1 MTDCI
6 KTKVTEKINEDG
18 SLTVTLNLCPVCYKC
33 MQHVTSDIGGW
44 IENVVQNRS
53 SHEGDEIYRKE
64 VDRHLTNGTL
74 HVGATKQS
82 LILDYQIPNKQ
93 DISTPPSE

>member
-6 KTKVTEKINEDG
+6 KIKVTEKINEDG

-33 MQHVTSDIGGW
+33 MQHVTSDIGAW

-53 SHEGDEIYRKE
+53 SHEGDRIYRCEIDK
-64 VDRHLTNGTL
+64 HIQSGTMPPNP
-74 HVGATKQS
+74 TKQS
-82 LILDYQIPNKQ
+82 LILAYEIPENPEWP
-93 DISTPPSE
+93 TPPE

>member
-6 KTKVTEKINEDG
+6 KTTVMEQINEDG

-44 IENVVQNRS
+44 IENVVQNRT
-53 SHEGDEIYRKE
+53 SHEGDKIYRNEIDK
-64 VDRHLTNGTL
+64 HIQSGT
-74 HVGATKQS
+74 VSSDMTKSS
-82 LILDYQIPNKQ
+82 LILDSVIPVSN
-93 DISTPPSE
+93 IA

>member
-6 KTKVTEKINEDG
+6 KTTVTEKINEDG

-33 MQHVTSDIGGW
+33 MQHVTPDIGGW

-53 SHEGDEIYRKE
+53 THEGDRIYRREIDK
-64 VDRHLTNGTL
+64 HIQSGTISS
-74 HVGATKQS
+74 VMTKSS
-82 LILDYQIPNKQ
+82 LILDSGIQVITESP
-93 DISTPPSE
+93 